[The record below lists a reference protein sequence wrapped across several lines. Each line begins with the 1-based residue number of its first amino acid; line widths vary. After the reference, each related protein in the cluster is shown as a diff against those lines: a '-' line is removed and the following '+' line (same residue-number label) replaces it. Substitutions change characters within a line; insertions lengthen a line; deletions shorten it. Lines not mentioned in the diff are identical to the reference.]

1 MRFCEA
7 PTKCDKPV
15 FGTDKK
21 TRTGYCKS
29 HQYLRTDIDKDTI
42 IQRAIKKQR
51 ANAATKAGRQ
61 LRSLAVDSPEVK
73 APKSYKSKSELLR
86 EADRL
91 FADYIKARDTAKDGK
106 VFCPCCNQYFGAED
120 IQFGLPV
127 INCMHFMD
135 RDIYSLR
142 YDEDAAHAGHAWC
155 NKNQHYEPSGKEYQ
169 NFKKFLIGKF
179 GEKAVE
185 EMEQQKRK
193 INKITEQ
200 QLRTVIEHYSNQPL
214 NT

>member
-1 MRFCEA
+1 MRVCEVLNCG
-7 PTKCDKPV
+7 KV
-15 FGTDKK
+15 VWGTDRK

-29 HQYLRTDIDKDTI
+29 HQHLRTDIDKDGI
-42 IQRAIKKQR
+42 LQRAIKKQR
-51 ANAATKAGRQ
+51 QNAIPKAQ
-61 LRSLAVDSPEVK
+61 SSLRKLMREDEGVREGGKKVER
-73 APKSYKSKSELLR
+73 KSDLLK

-91 FADYIKARDTAKDGK
+91 FADYIKARDTGKDGK
-106 VFCPCCNQYFGAED
+106 VFCPCCNQYFVAED

-169 NFKKFLIGKF
+169 NFKTFLIEKF
-179 GEKAVE
+179 GEQAVA
-185 EMEQQKRK
+185 EMELAKRK

-200 QLRTVIEHYSNQPL
+200 QLKNIIEHYK
-214 NT
+214 TTIV